1 LDSQPHDDL
10 FDHAVFF
17 RELERPYRATAIVGQ
32 PYNTTL
38 ADAIEFA
45 DKVGLKVFAPPNL
58 TASWWNPGSTRFFC
72 FTRPSSEVRFLPDQ
86 EIEETPLKD
95 LHHDGRMETI
105 KPTEKT
111 APTPAIRVSPDVGKL
126 AVEIKQW
133 ATDLQVIVG
142 PVRWNDKDGKAEK
155 KWYFT
160 IETAWPGPD
169 RYQSIMVEAGAE
181 EREQIAECRTQ
192 LLFELTK
199 HRPLVIHSMADE
211 IGEVRL
217 METLWP
223 CERATKLRKVV
234 EEEHKSREQGLNG

>member
-1 LDSQPHDDL
+1 MTSEGEHLCRVAKMPGGYTVTFSCRVIGKAALDQKFEWEPDIPQFSRSSRKWREFRDAYNVARREFFTEVANRINGAVLVVDL
-10 FDHAVFF
+10 
-17 RELERPYRATAIVGQ
+17 
-32 PYNTTL
+32 
-38 ADAIEFA
+38 
-45 DKVGLKVFAPPNL
+45 
-58 TASWWNPGSTRFFC
+58 
-72 FTRPSSEVRFLPDQ
+72 
-86 EIEETPLKD
+86 
-95 LHHDGRMETI
+95 DGRMETI
-105 KPTEKT
+105 TPTEKT
-111 APTPAIRVSPDVGKL
+111 KPAPIFKTWPNIEKL
-126 AVEIKQW
+126 AVNVVKW

-142 PVRWNDKDGKAEK
+142 PVRWNDRDGKAEK

>member
-1 LDSQPHDDL
+1 MTSEGEHLCRVAKMPGGYTVTFSCRVIGKAALDQKFEWEPDIPQFSRSSRKWREFRDAYNVARREFFTEVANRINGAVLVVDL
-10 FDHAVFF
+10 
-17 RELERPYRATAIVGQ
+17 
-32 PYNTTL
+32 
-38 ADAIEFA
+38 
-45 DKVGLKVFAPPNL
+45 
-58 TASWWNPGSTRFFC
+58 
-72 FTRPSSEVRFLPDQ
+72 
-86 EIEETPLKD
+86 
-95 LHHDGRMETI
+95 DGRMETI
-105 KPTEKT
+105 TPTEKT
-111 APTPAIRVSPDVGKL
+111 KPAPIFKTWPDIEKL
-126 AVEIKQW
+126 AVNVVKW

-142 PVRWNDKDGKAEK
+142 PVRWNDRDGKAEK

-234 EEEHKSREQGLNG
+234 EEEHKSWEQGLG

>member
-1 LDSQPHDDL
+1 MTSEGEHLCRVAKMPGGYTVTFSCRVIGKAALDQKFEWEPDIPQFSRSSRKWREFRDAYNVARREFFTEVANRINGAVLVVDL
-10 FDHAVFF
+10 
-17 RELERPYRATAIVGQ
+17 
-32 PYNTTL
+32 
-38 ADAIEFA
+38 
-45 DKVGLKVFAPPNL
+45 
-58 TASWWNPGSTRFFC
+58 
-72 FTRPSSEVRFLPDQ
+72 
-86 EIEETPLKD
+86 
-95 LHHDGRMETI
+95 DGRMETI
-105 KPTEKT
+105 TPTEKT
-111 APTPAIRVSPDVGKL
+111 KPAPIFKTWPDIEKL
-126 AVEIKQW
+126 AVNVVKW

-142 PVRWNDKDGKAEK
+142 PVRWNDRDGKAEK

-199 HRPLVIHSMADE
+199 HRPLVVHSLADE

-217 METLWP
+217 MEALWP

-234 EEEHKSREQGLNG
+234 EEEHKSWEQGLG